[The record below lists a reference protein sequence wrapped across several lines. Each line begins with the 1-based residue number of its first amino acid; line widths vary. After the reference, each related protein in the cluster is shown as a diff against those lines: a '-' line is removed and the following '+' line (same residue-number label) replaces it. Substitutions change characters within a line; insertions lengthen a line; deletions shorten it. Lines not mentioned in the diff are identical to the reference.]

1 MIIELLKDDK
11 LTISDFGSKLQ
22 PRHRFQLTNWGFQ
35 KENSEFC
42 CLDKQILLKIVPYF
56 QKEGIPFKLSNSC
69 QSLMETIRKSQQKF
83 FNLLKKC
90 QGFKDGEFDRTD
102 FADHLNFLTAN
113 VPRKL
118 KDHQEKASYHL
129 WLAQNGANFS
139 VPGAGKTSVVLSV
152 YERMRLTDKV
162 NVLLV
167 VGPPAC
173 FGPWKN
179 EFHDTLGRK
188 PDCKILA
195 GGNKSQ
201 RKSAYYKILGTSDLY
216 LTTFQTLMN
225 DQEEVTSFLKSN
237 AIRAFLIIDEAHYIK
252 RINGNW
258 ANAVLNVA
266 KDAVHRCVLTGTPI
280 PKSYS
285 DLYNLFDF
293 LWPDNNPIS
302 LEDKHRLDT
311 LEKDHSS
318 EEAASILEPAVGPL
332 FYRVRKS
339 ELGLKEQVT
348 KLEVV
353 KMNPEERRVYDA
365 IFEKIRDYSTRDYLK
380 NIDFVEKL
388 IRGRMVR
395 LRQCLSFTKLL
406 SAALVDYDEEL
417 IPDDSDLKSVIH
429 HYGERELP
437 GKLTRLLELV
447 ENFQEQGKKVVIWAH
462 FIGTI
467 ELIETTLRDAEF
479 RCKKIIG
486 ETPIE
491 RTSMAEEETREK
503 IRDEFVDSESGL
515 DILLANP
522 AACAESISL
531 HKTCHNA
538 IYYDLSYNCA
548 QYLQSLDRIHRVG
561 GSENQ
566 KAYYYILQ
574 YEDTIDSDIYSNLEQ
589 KAQRMYGIIDGDYN
603 IYSLDMF
610 DETDELAAYK
620 ELFQPIQ

>member
-1 MIIELLKDDK
+1 MIIK
-11 LTISDFGSKLQ
+11 LVNHKLCISQLDSTLQ

-35 KENSEFC
+35 REDGEFC
-42 CLDKQILLKIVPYF
+42 CLDEKTLLKIIPYF
-56 QKEGIPFKLSNSC
+56 EKEGLSFKLSDTC
-69 QSLMETIRKSQQKF
+69 KCLMERISEARKRF
-83 FNLLKKC
+83 CDLLEKC
-90 QGFKDGEFDRTD
+90 QGFKNGEFDRAD

-113 VPRKL
+113 IPRKL
-118 KDHQEKASYHL
+118 KDHQKKAAYHL

-152 YERMRLTDKV
+152 YERMRLADKV

-173 FGPWKN
+173 FGPWKT
-179 EFHDTLGRK
+179 EFKVTLGRK
-188 PDCKILA
+188 PDCTILA
-195 GGNKSQ
+195 GGDKGQ
-201 RKSAYYKILGTSDLY
+201 RKSAYYKILGNSELY

-225 DQEEVTSFLKSN
+225 DQEEVTSFLKSQN
-237 AIRAFLIIDEAHYIK
+237 VRAFLVIDEAHYIK

-302 LEDKHRLDT
+302 SEDQYRLDT

-318 EEAASILEPAVGPL
+318 VEAASILEPAVGPL

-348 KLEVV
+348 KTELV
-353 KMNPEERRVYDA
+353 KMNPEERKIYDA
-365 IFEKIRDYSTRDYLK
+365 IFQKIKDYSTQDYLK

-388 IRGRMVR
+388 IRGRMIR
-395 LRQCLSFTKLL
+395 LRQCLSFAKLL
-406 SAALVDYDEEL
+406 STAIDAYDEKL
-417 IPDDSDLKSVIH
+417 IPDDADLRSVICQ
-429 HYGERELP
+429 YGERELP

-447 ENFQEQGKKVVIWAH
+447 NSFQEQGEKVLIWAH

-467 ELIETTLRDAEF
+467 ELIETKLRDAGF

-491 RTSMAEEETREK
+491 RTGMAEEETREK
-503 IRDEFVDSESGL
+503 IRDEFVDKESGL

-531 HKTCHNA
+531 HKTCYNA

-566 KAYYYILQ
+566 EAYYYILQ
-574 YEDTIDSDIYSNLEQ
+574 YEDTIDPDIYSNLDQ
-589 KAQRMYGIIDGDYN
+589 KAQRMYAIIEGDYN

-610 DETDELAAYK
+610 EDSDELAAYK
-620 ELFQPIQ
+620 QLFPQIQ